1 MAATRKLV
9 WIGWT
14 ISILASLVFLMS
26 GVMKFVG
33 GPQVEQGLTHLGIAK
48 SIVLTLGILEL
59 ACIIIYLIPITSVL
73 GAILMTGYVGG
84 IILTHWRVGD
94 PVYIP
99 IVLGLMLW
107 LGLYLREPRLKELIP
122 LRRTSPRISD

>member
-1 MAATRKLV
+1 MAENRTLV
-9 WIGWT
+9 WTGRI
-14 ISILASLVFLMS
+14 ISILVSLMFLMS

-33 GPQVEQGLTHLGIAK
+33 GPKVEEGMAHLGIPMTMLK
-48 SIVLTLGILEL
+48 PLGILEL
-59 ACIIIYLIPITSVL
+59 TCIVIYLIPATAVL

-99 IVLGLMLW
+99 IVLGLAIW
-107 LGLYLREPRLKELIP
+107 LGLYLREDRLKEHIP
-122 LRRTSPRISD
+122 IRKL

>member
-1 MAATRKLV
+1 MAASRKLV
-9 WIGWT
+9 WTGWI

-26 GVMKFVG
+26 GTMKFVG

-48 SIVLTLGILEL
+48 SMVIPLGILEL
-59 ACIIIYLIPITSVL
+59 ACIVIYLIPITSVL
-73 GAILMTGYVGG
+73 GAILMSGYVGG
-84 IILTHWRVGD
+84 IILSHWRVGD

-107 LGLYLREPRLKELIP
+107 LGLYLREPRLRELIP
-122 LRRTSPRISD
+122 LRRTSPG